1 MKNINIIITGD
12 ELAEDL
18 NKLFDKHKIKYL
30 KFSKCRGFSCK
41 FSVMEF
47 LGAQDTKKTM
57 LAFQASETKAK
68 TISRFIRKYFN
79 YKNNGI
85 MFALNGES
93 EVSENILY
101 IAIVNSGKGEKVV
114 DVIRKNAFAG
124 ATILDARGNGLNTEE
139 FFGVEIGSAKEVV
152 LSAIPQNFQSAVENS
167 VKNEFKDENSDVV
180 SFVLPI
186 SNFDKL
192 HQDK

>member
-101 IAIVNSGKGEKVV
+101 IAIVNSGKGEKW
-114 DVIRKNAFAG
+114 
-124 ATILDARGNGLNTEE
+124 LM
-139 FFGVEIGSAKEVV
+139 
-152 LSAIPQNFQSAVENS
+152 
-167 VKNEFKDENSDVV
+167 
-180 SFVLPI
+180 
-186 SNFDKL
+186 
-192 HQDK
+192 

>member
-12 ELAEDL
+12 ELADDL
-18 NKLFDKHKIKYL
+18 NRLFDKHKIKYL
-30 KFSKCRGFSCK
+30 KFSKCRGFSYK
-41 FSVMEF
+41 FSLMEF
-47 LGAQDTKKTM
+47 LGVQEVKKTM
-57 LAFQASETKAK
+57 LAFQTTMSKAK

-85 MFALNGES
+85 MFALNGEK
-93 EVSENILY
+93 EVGESVLY
-101 IAIVNSGKGEKVV
+101 IAIVNNGKGEKVV

-124 ATILDARGNGLNTEE
+124 ATILDARGNGISTEE
-139 FFGVEIGSAKEVV
+139 FFGVEIGSGKEVV
-152 LSAIPQNFQSAVENS
+152 LSAIPQNYQSAVENS
-167 VKNEFKDENSDVV
+167 VKNAFKDENSDVV